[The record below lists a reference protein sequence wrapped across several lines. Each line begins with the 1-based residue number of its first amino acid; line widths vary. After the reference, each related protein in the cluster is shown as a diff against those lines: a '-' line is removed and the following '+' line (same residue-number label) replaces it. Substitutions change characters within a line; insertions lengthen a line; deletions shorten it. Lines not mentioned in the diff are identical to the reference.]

1 MKNNIIILGGDGLV
15 GSTFKYGTR
24 LNRNDADLTDYKAT
38 FELIKKHKPLWV
50 INCAGK
56 VGGIKANMDNGFDFL
71 EKNTLINL
79 NVIKACREN
88 KVPNLIS
95 FMSTCIFPD
104 FYSQQGKLSE
114 EHLHQGEPHPSNY
127 PYAYSKRMIDIM
139 SRVARSEGFNYSCLV
154 PTNLY
159 GINDNYD
166 LATSHLVPALIRKL
180 TDSLIDSI
188 LNNKDTA
195 KMPIEVWGSGQP
207 IREFLFAEDIPV
219 ICKAII
225 DNDIKFDNLIIS
237 NEPLS
242 INSLLSVMIHS
253 YQNILSF
260 LDSDIEFNWI
270 PKYNNSMP
278 DGQFAKITDQT
289 KYNKIINETLDKK
302 GKGFELTN
310 ISEGLNQTILKYL
323 IKRTNEL
330 SEQDILPTLFKYKH
344 KL

>member
-1 MKNNIIILGGDGLV
+1 MNDKIIILGGDGLV
-15 GSTFKYGTR
+15 GSTFNYGKR
-24 LNRNDADLTDYKAT
+24 LNRNDADLTDYEST
-38 FELIKKHKPLWV
+38 YELIKKHKPLWV

-95 FMSTCIFPD
+95 FLSTCIFPD
-104 FYSQQGKLSE
+104 FYSQQGRLSE
-114 EHLHQGEPHPSNY
+114 EHLHQGEPHESNY

-139 SRVARSEGFNYSCLV
+139 SRVARNEGFNYSCLV

-166 LATSHLVPALIRKL
+166 LESSHLVPALIRKL
-180 TDSLIDSI
+180 TESLLHTLLD
-188 LNNKDTA
+188 DTDTS

-219 ICKAII
+219 ICNAII
-225 DNDIKFDNLIIS
+225 ENDIRFDNLIIS
-237 NEPLS
+237 NEPIS
-242 INSLLSVMIHS
+242 INSLLSVMIHC

-260 LDSDIEFNWI
+260 LDTGLEFNWI
-270 PKYNNSMP
+270 PTYNMEMP

-289 KYNKIINETLDKK
+289 KYENLINEPLDKI
-302 GKGFELTN
+302 GKGFNLTPL
-310 ISEGLNQTILKYL
+310 SEGLNQTILKYL
-323 IKRTNEL
+323 IKATN
-330 SEQDILPTLFKYKH
+330 DIPDGYKSNLL
-344 KL
+344 KSITKNS